1 MGSPESEMQ
10 RETDEVQHNVTV
22 SNFYIGRYEVTQKQ
36 YEKVMGENPSNFKGD
51 NLPVENVSWYDAIE
65 FCNKLSQNE
74 GLTPVYTIDGD
85 NDGWDRSA
93 NGYRLPTE
101 AEWEYAARAGTT
113 TPFNTE
119 DSISD
124 EEANYYGHYPY
135 GIEENYFSQENLET
149 EPGEYRQTTVEVDS
163 FSPNKW
169 GLYNTHGNVA
179 EWCFDYYGAYD
190 LENTTN
196 PSGPTTGTLRINRG
210 GGWND
215 YAKHLRCAYRAST
228 TPDQKMNNIGFRLA
242 RNGESGTQTSN
253 ENQSNNQEVAQA
265 QNNAT
270 NTNAEENQ
278 NTEGTG
284 KALVVY
290 FSHTGN
296 TENVANFI
304 HEAVGGDIV
313 KLETEEPYTD
323 NYNDLLDIAQEEKR
337 ENARPA
343 LSTKIDNIEQ
353 YDTIFLGYP
362 IWWGDMPMALYT
374 FLDEYDLSGKTIAP
388 FVTSGGSGLSGTP
401 SNIQEEEPNAT
412 VTEGLSVRD
421 TNSENSQNQVNE
433 WLSEIGF

>member
-1 MGSPESEMQ
+1 M
-10 RETDEVQHNVTV
+10 N
-22 SNFYIGRYEVTQKQ
+22 K
-36 YEKVMGENPSNFKGD
+36 KVIVLIAVIVIIAIVAIVVGI
-51 NLPVENVSWYDAIE
+51 NLS
-65 FCNKLSQNE
+65 
-74 GLTPVYTIDGD
+74 
-85 NDGWDRSA
+85 
-93 NGYRLPTE
+93 
-101 AEWEYAARAGTT
+101 
-113 TPFNTE
+113 
-119 DSISD
+119 
-124 EEANYYGHYPY
+124 
-135 GIEENYFSQENLET
+135 
-149 EPGEYRQTTVEVDS
+149 
-163 FSPNKW
+163 
-169 GLYNTHGNVA
+169 
-179 EWCFDYYGAYD
+179 
-190 LENTTN
+190 
-196 PSGPTTGTLRINRG
+196 
-210 GGWND
+210 
-215 YAKHLRCAYRAST
+215 
-228 TPDQKMNNIGFRLA
+228 